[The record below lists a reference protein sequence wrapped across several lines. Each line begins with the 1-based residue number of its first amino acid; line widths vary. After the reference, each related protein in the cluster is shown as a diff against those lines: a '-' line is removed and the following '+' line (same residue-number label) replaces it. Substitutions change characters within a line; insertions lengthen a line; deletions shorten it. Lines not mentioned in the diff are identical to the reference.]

1 MAQSAVDVF
10 TDLFLDA
17 HQQGM
22 GRKLGLTLEGADDES
37 LVQDLLELMAT
48 AESDFTLT
56 FRRLAELA
64 NPDMDSTQSISE
76 IFEFPEAF
84 APWLERW
91 QQRLLSETQ
100 ITPSAM
106 LKANP
111 IFIPRNHL
119 VAEVIEAALSEADFA
134 PFNRLVDVLT
144 GPAVYHPQLS
154 HFATPPRPE
163 QVVRQTFCG
172 T

>member
-1 MAQSAVDVF
+1 VDAF
-10 TDLFLDA
+10 SDLFLDA
-17 HQQGM
+17 HRQGM
-22 GRKLGLTLEGADDES
+22 GRKLGLTLAGDDDES
-37 LVQDLLELMAT
+37 LAQDLLELMAT
-48 AESDFTLT
+48 AESDFTLC

-64 NPDMDSTQSISE
+64 NPDMDADQSIRD
-76 IFEFPEAF
+76 IFEFPDAF

-91 QQRLLSETQ
+91 QQRLQSETQ
-100 ITPSAM
+100 NSQPTM

-111 IFIPRNHL
+111 VFIPRNHL
-119 VAEVIEAALSEADFA
+119 VAEVIEAALSAADFT

-144 GPAVYHPQLS
+144 DATAYHAELI
-154 HFATPPRPE
+154 HYATPPRPE